1 MYNINNLL
9 LIDYKGYQ
17 LKFESLILFK
27 HFLKIHKEEK
37 FIKLTENLSN
47 KILLYFD
54 KFYKENK
61 INKID
66 DGLKIHILY
75 DEFINQLY
83 NEFNKELTD
92 FYIYFN
98 EIQDNS
104 VKTINLIE
112 MDFKKEII
120 NVFFKKILNLRIKFF
135 N

>member
-1 MYNINNLL
+1 M

>member
-92 FYIYFN
+92 FHIYFN